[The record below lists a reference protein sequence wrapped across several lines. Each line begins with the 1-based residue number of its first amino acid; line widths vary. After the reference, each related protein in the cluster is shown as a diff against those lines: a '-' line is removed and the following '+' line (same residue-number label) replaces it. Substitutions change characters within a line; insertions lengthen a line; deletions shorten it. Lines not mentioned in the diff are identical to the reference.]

1 MRRLRALCALSPLCL
16 LSLPGPGQE
25 SHSARTSAQ
34 LGRLQSRLRE
44 LAEAF
49 PISSTRSNRCVRR
62 SK

>member
-1 MRRLRALCALSPLCL
+1 MRHRRALSLLCL